1 MQKSN
6 QNINS
11 GSPIGVF
18 DSGVGG
24 TSIWKEIVA
33 LLPNES
39 TIYLAD
45 SKNAPYGIRSKQE
58 IIKLCEKNTELL
70 LKKGCKLVV
79 VACNTATTNAIDH
92 LRIKYSVPFIGI
104 EPAIKPAS
112 VKSTSKVV
120 GILATKGTLGSAL
133 FQETAS
139 LYKDGVQLL
148 EQDGTGIVELIEN
161 GKLDSSEMMELLKGY
176 VSPMI
181 EKGID
186 YLVLGCSHYPYL
198 IPNLKKFVPKRV
210 TIIDSGFS
218 VAKQTRLILEQNKLL
233 NTGKVPGKYI
243 FYTNRS
249 ATVLNVLLQNKQE
262 IEEVD
267 F

>member
-1 MQKSN
+1 MRGFFMQKSN

-11 GSPIGVF
+11 CSPIGVF

-58 IIKLCEKNTELL
+58 IINLCEKNTELL

-92 LRIKYSVPFIGI
+92 LRNKYSVPFIGI

-112 VKSTSKVV
+112 IRSTSKVV

-133 FQETAS
+133 FQET
-139 LYKDGVQLL
+139 
-148 EQDGTGIVELIEN
+148 
-161 GKLDSSEMMELLKGY
+161 GKLDSSEMMNLLKGY

-198 IPNLKKFVPKRV
+198 IPNLKKFVPERV

-218 VAKQTRLILEQNKLL
+218 VAKQTRLILEQNRLL
-233 NTGKVPGKYI
+233 NTDKVPRRYI
-243 FYTNRS
+243 FYTNQS
-249 ATVLNVLLQNKQE
+249 ATVLNILIENKYK